1 MSPPT
6 AVPTIAVQLDAV
18 ESLAAEL
25 ATLAAELS
33 DEAAL
38 CRSTAASLYTALAGD
53 EGWSAGAAASA
64 WATLTDVVAARSG
77 AVAGSLVAAVV
88 AYRAA
93 DEAMAQRIVSGR
105 PHAPGAP
112 R

>member
-38 CRSTAASLYTALAGD
+38 CHSTATSLYSALGGD
-53 EGWSAGAAASA
+53 EGWSAGSAATA
-64 WATLTDVVAARSG
+64 WAAVGEVVAARTG
-77 AVAGSLVAAVV
+77 AIAGTLVAAVG

-93 DEAMAQRIVSGR
+93 DAALSERIGSAW
-105 PHAPGAP
+105 PHRQETP